1 MAALIVGG
9 DRIERYRAFLHENG
23 FPRVRHWSGRKYSDC
38 HREIPGDTRVI
49 VMIVD
54 QINHGFAS
62 RIRKTADARNLP
74 VVFCRRSMEQLR
86 AGLESSGLAGR
97 TGFAEA
103 GEMLSPFPGPG
114 ALQAMERPR
123 PRLGAI

>member
-9 DRIERYRAFLHENG
+9 DRIERYRSYLHEKG
-23 FPRVRHWSGRKYSDC
+23 FSRVTHWSGRKQSDC
-38 HREIPGDTRVI
+38 RREIPGDTRLI
-49 VMIVD
+49 VMMVD

-74 VVFCRRSMEQLR
+74 VVFCRRSIEQLR
-86 AGLESSGLAGR
+86 TGLENSGFAGR
-97 TGFAEA
+97 NEFAEA
-103 GEMLSPFPGPG
+103 GEMFPHFPGPG
-114 ALQAMERPR
+114 ALPAMQR